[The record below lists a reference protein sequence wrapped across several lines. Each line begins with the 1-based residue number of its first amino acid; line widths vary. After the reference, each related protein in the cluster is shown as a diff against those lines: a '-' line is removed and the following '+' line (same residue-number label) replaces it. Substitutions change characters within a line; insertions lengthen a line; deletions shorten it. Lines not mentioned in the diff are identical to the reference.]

1 MAHDIE
7 KKHYLWIV
15 TKIMVVGDLLVTQ
28 LFSCVKHDENASKI
42 QDALTLLT
50 EINNTVISDTVEM
63 VK

>member
-1 MAHDIE
+1 
-7 KKHYLWIV
+7 
-15 TKIMVVGDLLVTQ
+15 MVVGDLLVTQ